1 MHWEREIKRTYSG
14 VVLETGFPPKNYS
27 MRYRD
32 KIPFL
37 MSGGQM
43 PLTEEGKLAHSP
55 FRNKLFISTVKR

>member
-37 MSGGQM
+37 MRDGQM
-43 PLTEEGKLAHSP
+43 LLTEEGKLAHSP